1 MLDEQKDFYDKLN
14 KMTTGTI
21 GDKENPI
28 LIDEEEEGLL
38 SNMLEEEKFEDCI
51 NDKATTTKQSDYLA
65 DLEKNDK
72 QS

>member
-1 MLDEQKDFYDKLN
+1 
-14 KMTTGTI
+14 MTTGTI

-72 QS
+72 